1 MSTRAVGAHISEWP
15 FILNTT
21 MKFICKTHWIVS
33 CLLIISLFDLTIHP
47 ASAIGSTL
55 QLKFRNNRLSISADE
70 ADIQTVLLRV
80 SEETG
85 IFFRFPK
92 ALQKKISISL
102 SAVTVENALKS
113 ILKGLNYATVFSA
126 SDSRNNVQVSKVY
139 IFKGYK
145 ETARTRRLARRERLN
160 QNRINRYKK
169 RIASIQRRLDKVSPN
184 SAAAKRLNNQK
195 RNYQKT
201 IDRLERQ
208 SR

>member
-1 MSTRAVGAHISEWP
+1 MPYSKKNGLCYNTRMSTRAVGAHISEWP

-85 IFFRFPK
+85 IHFYDQSQWPRTIYGSNSTH
-92 ALQKKISISL
+92 L
-102 SAVTVENALKS
+102 NAL
-113 ILKGLNYATVFSA
+113 LQLNAHNQERWKDNNEVCIIQIA
-126 SDSRNNVQVSKVY
+126 SDDVGGSRSKLC
-139 IFKGYK
+139 
-145 ETARTRRLARRERLN
+145 R
-160 QNRINRYKK
+160 
-169 RIASIQRRLDKVSPN
+169 
-184 SAAAKRLNNQK
+184 
-195 RNYQKT
+195 
-201 IDRLERQ
+201 
-208 SR
+208 